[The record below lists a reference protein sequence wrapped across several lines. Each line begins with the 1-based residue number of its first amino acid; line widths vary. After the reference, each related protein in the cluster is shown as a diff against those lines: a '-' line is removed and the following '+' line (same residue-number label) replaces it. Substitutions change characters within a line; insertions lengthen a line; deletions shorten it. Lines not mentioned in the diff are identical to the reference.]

1 MSLGGNF
8 LKDNSFL
15 GQRKLIPI
23 VLIAC
28 ALMGG
33 YILDKVLYSEN
44 AAEPLAEDA
53 FPQEVEIKYH
63 TCYLKCGDIVT
74 ETVTLPAQD
83 VQTYLADL
91 SFQWEPL
98 SEDGS
103 VREFKKTQDDYCP
116 VHSRFRFVT
125 IYGGF
130 VAVYRGKHAE
140 QQQFFVQD
148 FKHLPQGSLRDN
160 ERALLLKG
168 VILEDEPYYVDA
180 KVAKYLEGL
189 VD

>member
-1 MSLGGNF
+1 M
-8 LKDNSFL
+8 KDNSFW
-15 GQRKLIPI
+15 GQKRLVP
-23 VLIAC
+23 VLLIAC

-33 YILDKVLYSEN
+33 YILDKALYDKNLSG
-44 AAEPLAEDA
+44 PQAEDA

-63 TCYLKCGDIVT
+63 TCYLKCGDTVT
-74 ETVTLPAQD
+74 ETVIVPAQD
-83 VQTYLADL
+83 VQGYQADMSL
-91 SFQWEPL
+91 QWEPF
-98 SEDGS
+98 SGEGS

-130 VAVYRGKHAE
+130 VAVYRGKHGE
-140 QQQFFVQD
+140 QQQFLVQD
-148 FKHLPQGSLRDN
+148 FKHLPQASLRDN
-160 ERALLLKG
+160 ERALLIKG
-168 VILEDEPYYVDA
+168 VILEDEPHYVDA